1 MLCACRTSKNAID
14 TTTVCFAQSGTIS
27 RGICMRLIN
36 MVKNEAKRCRKQKK
50 PAARSQSVS
59 LEDSVSCTL
68 MRRKR
73 IVWIL
78 ENQSVPDMSSQWLGS
93 LNTGNHQLHGTQ
105 ILAILP
111 ANEPGQ
117 PMRDSHGQS
126 QEPDDQSRHSV
137 RDRSGSGRR
146 DALRRG
152 RLFTELVFID
162 TTSMVMAHPARI
174 LLGPRP
180 HKAGLPWIVLL
191 GPFPRGNSLPRT
203 PLLLGLDPPG
213 NDLPRTTVLLCLV
226 TLVSPGTSLPLIILL
241 LGLTPLPGEELSWS
255 TSVLLGPVPMR
266 AGLLWMQVQLG
277 LVLPGTSLPQ
287 TGLGALPGLP
297 PPGRKLPQA
306 RSQVLLGCL
315 LQEFRLPQTFMWVMS
330 PLIRLT
336 THLGLPPCGQQLLGS
351 RSAVLLGCVP
361 RRSGYRERSDWGR
374 FLGEP
379 DYHKHTCQPPG
390 GTDWSGDPAGPAP
403 DQCIAT
409 TDTDTTS
416 AGASVNRTEGNMA
429 AADHVNW
436 TEQRAMASMTQPQD
450 THLHRQPGQ
459 QPGLGRQWVV
469 NQQRGSQIWV
479 KAHSTQPVSH
489 GVSNTAW
496 TRGSYCG
503 VYGTMDPTN
512 YGTYLHWSYWRQSGS
527 DNEISQFISNEQCGV
542 YWQWLYVVPSV
553 STSAT
558 SVWLLQH
565 SRIQ

>member
-1 MLCACRTSKNAID
+1 MQEAEESSSK
-14 TTTVCFAQSGTIS
+14 VPIS
-27 RGICMRLIN
+27 LVGGFGFMHAN
-36 MVKNEAKRCRKQKK
+36 PEEK
-50 PAARSQSVS
+50 
-59 LEDSVSCTL
+59 D
-68 MRRKR
+68 
-73 IVWIL
+73 
-78 ENQSVPDMSSQWLGS
+78 S
-93 LNTGNHQLHGTQ
+93 LNSGESECSRHVKSVIRVPQHRQSPAPWDTDIGNSPSKRART
-105 ILAILP
+105 
-111 ANEPGQ
+111 E

-191 GPFPRGNSLPRT
+191 GPFPQGNSLPRT

-213 NDLPRTTVLLCLV
+213 NDLPRTTVLLCVV
-226 TLVSPGTSLPLIILL
+226 TLVPPGTSLPLIRLL

-315 LQEFRLPQTFMWVMS
+315 LQEFRLPQTFMWVMG
-330 PLIRLT
+330 PLIKLA
-336 THLGLPPCGQQLLGS
+336 THLGLPPCGQQLLGT

-379 DYHKHTCQPPG
+379 D
-390 GTDWSGDPAGPAP
+390 
-403 DQCIAT
+403 
-409 TDTDTTS
+409 
-416 AGASVNRTEGNMA
+416 
-429 AADHVNW
+429 
-436 TEQRAMASMTQPQD
+436 
-450 THLHRQPGQ
+450 
-459 QPGLGRQWVV
+459 
-469 NQQRGSQIWV
+469 
-479 KAHSTQPVSH
+479 
-489 GVSNTAW
+489 
-496 TRGSYCG
+496 
-503 VYGTMDPTN
+503 
-512 YGTYLHWSYWRQSGS
+512 
-527 DNEISQFISNEQCGV
+527 
-542 YWQWLYVVPSV
+542 
-553 STSAT
+553 
-558 SVWLLQH
+558 
-565 SRIQ
+565 